1 MPERIGRWSVW
12 HFLPVLTLLAV
23 LASWPLPTRAQEA
36 PPVDE
41 AANDPSLLAA
51 RNALLD
57 AVRRR
62 DVDQVVAW
70 SEPDIRLS
78 SDGAGGRVAFRRMLD
93 DETTGAKAWQ
103 DLETALDLGGVFL
116 RWDEFCTP
124 YFSCQP
130 PVPNCNCTAY
140 DIVII
145 VVEDAR
151 AFLEPDSNSPLVAE
165 LGYDVLRVLEFFAHW
180 AFVELPEG
188 GNGFVRRADFRMV
201 VDYRVHLRQ
210 RDGEWWIEGFLAGI

>member
-1 MPERIGRWSVW
+1 MGRRRLW
-12 HFLPVLTLLAV
+12 HAFLAVALLAAF
-23 LASWPLPTRAQEA
+23 ASWPLPTGAQEV

-51 RNALLD
+51 RHALLD

-70 SEPDIRLS
+70 AAPDIRLS
-78 SDGAGGRVAFRRMLD
+78 SDGAGGRVAFRRMLG
-93 DETTGAKAWQ
+93 DETTSAKVWQ
-103 DLETALDLGGVFL
+103 DLETALDLGGVFR

-140 DIVII
+140 DTVII

-165 LGYDVLRVLEFFAHW
+165 LGYDVLRVLEFFAYW